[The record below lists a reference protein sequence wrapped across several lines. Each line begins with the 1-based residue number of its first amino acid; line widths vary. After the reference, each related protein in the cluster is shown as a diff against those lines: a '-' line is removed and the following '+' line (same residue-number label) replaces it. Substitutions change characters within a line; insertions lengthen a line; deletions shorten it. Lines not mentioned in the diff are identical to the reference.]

1 MSVEYDRAS
10 GDGRDGTYGRFDTLF
25 GMRRADLAPA
35 GIYNAIGR
43 ANISTP
49 GIRAEVA
56 PSQRWDAFATYRAMW
71 LASRTDS
78 FSTTGVR
85 DPSGNSGNFAGHQFD
100 MRVRYWVVP
109 SFLRA
114 EANAVW
120 LAKGSFLENAPN
132 APDTGDTHY
141 IAASLTATF

>member
-1 MSVEYDRAS
+1 
-10 GDGRDGTYGRFDTLF
+10 
-25 GMRRADLAPA
+25 MRSAVGAALLAPA

-49 GIRAEVA
+49 AIRAEIA
-56 PSQRWDAFATYRAMW
+56 PNPRWDAFTAYRAMW

-85 DPSGNSGNFAGHQFD
+85 DPGGASGSFAGHQVEARF
-100 MRVRYWVVP
+100 RYWLIP
-109 SFLRA
+109 RFLRA
-114 EANAVW
+114 ELNAVA
-120 LAKGSFLENAPN
+120 LLKGRFLEDAPN

-141 IAASLTATF
+141 VATALTATF